1 MGDDSV
7 LTMEGEAVGGR
18 IHADRRKRDHLFLVE
33 DPVVVT
39 ERELPSR
46 ELRVPLD
53 AMKQFLKGLH
63 LMVSTASGS
72 RHRRVPHQSLSS
84 DSTVEAMIGRKIVG
98 LSACVE
104 VII

>member
-7 LTMEGEAVGGR
+7 LTMEGEAVGAR

-46 ELRVPLD
+46 ELRVPFD
-53 AMKQFLKGLH
+53 AMEQFLKGLH
-63 LMVSTASGS
+63 LV
-72 RHRRVPHQSLSS
+72 VPLFPRLALLDLES
-84 DSTVEAMIGRKIVG
+84 
-98 LSACVE
+98 
-104 VII
+104 